1 MSLYSMELD
10 FNKKVANNRNL
21 FTNVDND
28 RGFEVHCQNDIDVLE
43 LYLQQ
48 KDYSYKIT
56 GKKENDLFYFIFPV
70 LKKGYVKFQFV
81 GKKEENIIASNF
93 FYTLV
98 RDNIVSEVT
107 ESNNINLVQVLDQI
121 KNKGIQGMA
130 GKDGLDGANGK
141 DGLDGANGKDG
152 SIGPQGLP
160 GKDGLDGANGKDG
173 SIGPQGLPGKDGID
187 GVNGKD
193 GAIGTQGLPGE
204 YKFTAKWIKQIKSN
218 GSSGFTAQGTVVGNV
233 QSTITVQAPTNILSR
248 ITVQSTAATANANTS
263 LYFSTSDSMR
273 GAIGQPGGFNL
284 WIRFGLPDSSY
295 DGNATSTGS
304 GIVAG
309 LYNGG
314 VPMTTTASGIGNI
327 NCACFRR
334 IHNFGVVEHTN
345 WKFVTNNASGSIT
358 GNEIDTGLPFTAG
371 NMYLVNISCP
381 SGATYINWYI
391 KNENSGQ
398 EASGSTS
405 NLLPPINT
413 LLWTYVTLNT
423 VNAVARKIGT
433 QFIYSESDR

>member
-1 MSLYSMELD
+1 M
-10 FNKKVANNRNL
+10 
-21 FTNVDND
+21 
-28 RGFEVHCQNDIDVLE
+28 
-43 LYLQQ
+43 
-48 KDYSYKIT
+48 
-56 GKKENDLFYFIFPV
+56 
-70 LKKGYVKFQFV
+70 
-81 GKKEENIIASNF
+81 
-93 FYTLV
+93 
-98 RDNIVSEVT
+98 
-107 ESNNINLVQVLDQI
+107 
-121 KNKGIQGMA
+121 
-130 GKDGLDGANGK
+130 
-141 DGLDGANGKDG
+141 
-152 SIGPQGLP
+152 
-160 GKDGLDGANGKDG
+160 
-173 SIGPQGLPGKDGID
+173 
-187 GVNGKD
+187 
-193 GAIGTQGLPGE
+193 
-204 YKFTAKWIKQIKSN
+204 
-218 GSSGFTAQGTVVGNV
+218 